1 VASGGLAGAGLQAG
15 CGPRDAAPVRA
26 VPATTPE
33 AAPGVAAEY
42 ATLCRECPAGC
53 GVIARHRDG
62 RVTKLEGNPDHPI
75 GRGAL
80 CARGQAALGGLYDP
94 DRIQTPVVRRAGGGL
109 EPISW
114 EQAFALA
121 GERLARAR
129 AAGTGRVALLS
140 ALDAGSLA
148 SLEGAWIQAFGSS
161 RYHVVEPLA
170 YEALR
175 RGMELT
181 YGVDQVPRFDLT
193 GASYVLSLGA
203 DFLDTWI
210 SPVAMTREFTA
221 LRSPEGKGRAEFHYF
236 GPRLTLTAAS
246 ADRRTFVRGSELGL
260 LGFALLSRVLA
271 TGASRLDQETR
282 ERLSVLLGQL
292 DLARVSERTGV
303 SPAMLQ
309 AVVERLTAAGGSA
322 VVLAGSPM
330 LASPPDI
337 AAATAALLLN
347 RALGASHRL
356 RPHALGR
363 TARPEALGELTR
375 ALAGGEVDVVVLRES
390 NPRFAG
396 GPLGE
401 IGRILARDPGPQG
414 GGRPW
419 VVALSTALDD
429 SAARADLVLPI
440 HSPLEAWG
448 DGEPEPGIASLQQP
462 AMGPLNDSRHAGDVL
477 LGLAAAAGND
487 LGLEL
492 EVEDF
497 RGYLRRRWSER
508 HADRGDSRP
517 FAEFWTDALRRGGDF
532 APTAPARLA
541 PPAFDAARLPA
552 GWDGA
557 SAAAESPAAG
567 PVSGGVESGRSE
579 VELQVFPSNTLF
591 DGRGANRGWL
601 QELADPV
608 SKVAWNSW
616 IEAHPETAGA
626 LGLAAG
632 DRVRLKSE
640 HGEATATLV
649 VHPDIALGVLAVP
662 LGQGHEAYGR
672 LARGR
677 GTNPWRLIGP
687 DLGRPGLVAERRG
700 RGHPLARY
708 GGPAD
713 PDGRT
718 IVPLA
723 GATSPE
729 ASHPTEFLL
738 PLPESYDP
746 KLDTVVPHEHR
757 AHRWGMVI
765 DLEACTGCSAC
776 VTACYAENNIPIVG
790 EENVREGRE
799 MAWITLQRYDVRDP
813 GRPRAQADHVFL
825 PMLCQ
830 QCDSAPCEAVCPTF
844 AAYHT
849 EEGLNGQ
856 VYPRCIGTRFCANN
870 CPYKVRRFNWHQ
882 AEFVSPLDL
891 QLNPDVTR
899 RAQGVVEKCTFC
911 VQRITAAKQAAVRA
925 ERPLADGD
933 VQPACAATCPA
944 TAIAFGDLL
953 DPASRVAELM
963 RHHPR
968 RYQVLGELRTRPAI
982 AYLQRLRR
990 PDAIS

>member
-1 VASGGLAGAGLQAG
+1 
-15 CGPRDAAPVRA
+15 
-26 VPATTPE
+26 
-33 AAPGVAAEY
+33 
-42 ATLCRECPAGC
+42 
-53 GVIARHRDG
+53 
-62 RVTKLEGNPDHPI
+62 VTKLEGNPDHPI
-75 GRGAL
+75 SRGAL

-94 DRIQTPVVRRAGGGL
+94 DRVRTPVVRRAGGGL

-114 EQAFALA
+114 EQALGLA

-129 AAGTGRVALLS
+129 AAGTGRIALLS

-148 SLEGAWIQAFGSS
+148 SLEAAWIQAFGSS
-161 RYHVVEPLA
+161 RYHVAEPLA

-175 RGMELT
+175 QGMELAF
-181 YGVDQVPRFDLT
+181 GVDQVPRFELT

-221 LRSPEGKGRAEFHYF
+221 QRQVQAGRAECHYF
-236 GPRLTLTAAS
+236 GPRLTLTAAA
-246 ADRRTFVRGSELGL
+246 ADQRTFVRGSELGL
-260 LGFALLSRVLA
+260 VGMAILSRVLA
-271 TGASRLDQETR
+271 AGTSHLDSETR
-282 ERLSVLLGQL
+282 ERLSVLFGQL
-292 DLARVSERTGV
+292 DLAHVSERTGV
-303 SPAMLQ
+303 SSSMIQ
-309 AVVERLTAAGGSA
+309 AIAKRLVAPGASP
-322 VVLAGSPM
+322 VVLAGSPLM
-330 LASPPDI
+330 ASPPDV

-347 RALGASHRL
+347 RALGATHRI

-363 TARPEALGELTR
+363 TARPQALLELSR
-375 ALAGGEVDVVVLRES
+375 ALAGGEVDVVVLREV
-390 NPRFAG
+390 NPVFAG

-414 GGRPW
+414 TGRPW
-419 VVALSTALDD
+419 VVALATALDD
-429 SAARADLVLPI
+429 SAAHADLVLPI
-440 HSPLEAWG
+440 HTPLEAWG

-462 AMGPLNDSRHAGDVL
+462 AMGALHDSRHAGDVL
-477 LGLAAAAGND
+477 LGLAGAAGND

-492 EVEDF
+492 GVEDF
-497 RGYLRRRWSER
+497 RGYLRRRWTER
-508 HADRGDSRP
+508 HGARGELRP
-517 FAEFWTDALRRGGDF
+517 FAEFWTEALRRGGDF
-532 APTAPARLA
+532 APAAAARPA
-541 PPAFDAARLPA
+541 PPPFDAAGLPA
-552 GWDGA
+552 GWDGTN
-557 SAAAESPAAG
+557 AAAESPAAG

-626 LGLAAG
+626 LGLEAG

-640 HGEATATLV
+640 HGEAAATLI
-649 VHPDIALGVLAVP
+649 VHPDIALGVLAIP
-662 LGQGHEAYGR
+662 LGQGHRAYGR

-677 GTNPWRLIGP
+677 GTNPWRLIAP
-687 DLGRPGLVAERRG
+687 DLSRPGLVAERRG
-700 RGHPLARY
+700 HGHPLARY

-723 GATSPE
+723 NLSGNHPE
-729 ASHPTEFLL
+729 EFLL

-776 VTACYAENNIPIVG
+776 VTACYAENNIPVVG

-799 MAWITLQRYDVRDP
+799 MAWITLQRYDVRDRA
-813 GRPRAQADHVFL
+813 RPRAQADHVFL

-844 AAYHT
+844 ASYHT

-882 AEFVSPLDL
+882 AEFAFPLDL

-911 VQRITAAKQAAVRA
+911 VQRITAGKQAAARE
-925 ERPLADGD
+925 ERPLADGE
-933 VQPACAATCPA
+933 VTPACAATCPA
-944 TAIAFGDLL
+944 TAIVFGDLL
-953 DPASRVAELM
+953 DPAARVSDLM

-968 RYQVLGELRTRPAI
+968 RYQVLGELRTRPAV
-982 AYLQRLRR
+982 AYLQRIRR